1 MRSRPSHPAHRSS
14 SPSVQTDETAHVS
27 PRTASV
33 SRNVSRKIKSSIT
46 GTRAPPRHRH
56 RTRQQNP
63 GPMATAGEESAAELL
78 LRAAA
83 LVPLERYALAA
94 LLLAAAFL
102 YRFLELHVLG
112 DLLRGLRGGRVA
124 LTFHPD
130 SQVYH
135 RVAAKC
141 RSLHGRYLATPWLA
155 SPHLQTLFLGIWGRP
170 PSVTYRRQL
179 YTVRDGGTIALDW
192 LLASDSEDG
201 SSCDGTISSD
211 DSTPIVV
218 VVPGLTSDSTAAY
231 VKHLV
236 FSMTSNGWNVVVGN
250 HRGLGGIS
258 ITSDCFYNGGWTE
271 DIREVVNYLHQKYP
285 EAPLFT
291 VGTSLGANILV
302 KYLGEE
308 GESTPVAGAASIC
321 SPWDLLVTSRFISR
335 KLVQRCY
342 DKALAIGLKGY
353 AKLHQPVLARLAN
366 WEAITSSRS
375 TREFDH
381 HATCVVA
388 KYETVDT
395 FYRKC
400 SCANYIGNVSVP
412 LLCISALDD
421 PLCTREAIPWDEC
434 RANKN
439 IVLATTPN
447 GGHLGFFQ
455 GLTAGRLWWVEPVSE
470 FFSALHDSPCMHRQK
485 MTQEHG
491 LQSPLESSIDKGPYV
506 NLMEDGMVAAVT
518 NEDTNI
524 HESLDKHKQIVS
536 EMEGNDVNVQQNG
549 ITSVLQ
555 DESHS
560 AVKNTSGTE
569 DNVPSAQ
576 GPVGSQEQREE
587 LSTDKIRDAI
597 APVKKSIN
605 QLIRS
610 QGRSVWWLAY
620 IAVVTSWPLL
630 GALGFFL
637 YRKKFRNSSPAK
649 RLLRG

>member
-1 MRSRPSHPAHRSS
+1 
-14 SPSVQTDETAHVS
+14 
-27 PRTASV
+27 
-33 SRNVSRKIKSSIT
+33 
-46 GTRAPPRHRH
+46 
-56 RTRQQNP
+56 
-63 GPMATAGEESAAELL
+63 MATAGENSAAELL

-83 LVPLERYALAA
+83 LVPLDRYALAA
-94 LLLAAAFL
+94 LVLAAAFL

-135 RVAAKC
+135 RVASKC

-192 LLASDSEDG
+192 LLASDWEAADG

-236 FSMTSNGWNVVVGN
+236 FSMASNGWNVVVGN

-308 GESTPVAGAASIC
+308 GESIPIAGAASIC

-485 MTQEHG
+485 LNNICMQTQEHG

-518 NEDTNI
+518 NEDTNT
-524 HESLDKHKQIVS
+524 HESLDKHNQAVS
-536 EMEGNDVNVQQNG
+536 EMEGSDVNVQQNG

-630 GALGFFL
+630 GAIGFFL

>member
-1 MRSRPSHPAHRSS
+1 
-14 SPSVQTDETAHVS
+14 
-27 PRTASV
+27 
-33 SRNVSRKIKSSIT
+33 
-46 GTRAPPRHRH
+46 
-56 RTRQQNP
+56 
-63 GPMATAGEESAAELL
+63 MATAGENSAAELL

-83 LVPLERYALAA
+83 LVPLDRYALAA
-94 LLLAAAFL
+94 LVLAAAFL

-135 RVAAKC
+135 RVASKC

-192 LLASDSEDG
+192 LLASDWEAADG

-236 FSMTSNGWNVVVGN
+236 FSMASNGWNVVVGN

-302 KYLGEE
+302 DLVIYSFTSINILKPSLIPYLFTLHIQVKYLGEE
-308 GESTPVAGAASIC
+308 GESIPIAGAASIC

-434 RANKN
+434 R
-439 IVLATTPN
+439 
-447 GGHLGFFQ
+447 Q
-455 GLTAGRLWWVEPVSE
+455 G
-470 FFSALHDSPCMHRQK
+470 K
-485 MTQEHG
+485 
-491 LQSPLESSIDKGPYV
+491 
-506 NLMEDGMVAAVT
+506 
-518 NEDTNI
+518 
-524 HESLDKHKQIVS
+524 
-536 EMEGNDVNVQQNG
+536 
-549 ITSVLQ
+549 
-555 DESHS
+555 
-560 AVKNTSGTE
+560 
-569 DNVPSAQ
+569 
-576 GPVGSQEQREE
+576 
-587 LSTDKIRDAI
+587 
-597 APVKKSIN
+597 
-605 QLIRS
+605 
-610 QGRSVWWLAY
+610 
-620 IAVVTSWPLL
+620 
-630 GALGFFL
+630 
-637 YRKKFRNSSPAK
+637 
-649 RLLRG
+649 

>member
-1 MRSRPSHPAHRSS
+1 
-14 SPSVQTDETAHVS
+14 
-27 PRTASV
+27 
-33 SRNVSRKIKSSIT
+33 
-46 GTRAPPRHRH
+46 
-56 RTRQQNP
+56 
-63 GPMATAGEESAAELL
+63 MATAGEDSAAELL

-83 LVPLERYALAA
+83 LVPLDRYALAA
-94 LLLAAAFL
+94 LALAAAFL

-135 RVAAKC
+135 RVASKC

-192 LLASDSEDG
+192 LLASDWEDG

-236 FSMTSNGWNVVVGN
+236 FSMASNGWNVVVGN

-308 GESTPVAGAASIC
+308 GESIPIAGAASIC

-485 MTQEHG
+485 TQEHG

-518 NEDTNI
+518 NEDTNT
-524 HESLDKHKQIVS
+524 HESLDKHNQAVS
-536 EMEGNDVNVQQNG
+536 EMEGSDVNVQQNG
-549 ITSVLQ
+549 VTSVLQ

-630 GALGFFL
+630 GAIGFFL

>member
-1 MRSRPSHPAHRSS
+1 
-14 SPSVQTDETAHVS
+14 
-27 PRTASV
+27 
-33 SRNVSRKIKSSIT
+33 
-46 GTRAPPRHRH
+46 
-56 RTRQQNP
+56 
-63 GPMATAGEESAAELL
+63 MAAESAGGLL

-83 LVPLERYALAA
+83 LVPPAHYAVAA
-94 LLLAAAFL
+94 LVLASAFL

-112 DLLRGLRGGRVA
+112 DLLRGFRGGRVA

-135 RVAAKC
+135 RVASRC

-155 SPHLQTLFLGIWGRP
+155 SPHLQTLFLGFFARAP
-170 PSVTYRRQL
+170 PFTYRRQL

-192 LLASDSEDG
+192 LLASDCEDAVDG
-201 SSCDGTISSD
+201 SCNGTISSD
-211 DSTPIVV
+211 DSTPIVI
-218 VVPGLTSDSTAAY
+218 VVPGLTSDSSAAY
-231 VKHLV
+231 VKHMV
-236 FSMTSNGWNVVVGN
+236 FSMASKGWNVVVGN

-271 DIREVVNYLHQKYP
+271 DLREVVNYLHQKYP

-291 VGTSLGANILV
+291 VGGSLGANILV

-308 GESTPVAGAASIC
+308 GENTPVAGAASIC

-335 KLVQRCY
+335 TLVQRCY

-366 WEAITSSRS
+366 WEAITTSRS

-395 FYRKC
+395 FYRRC
-400 SCANYIGNVSVP
+400 SSVNFISTVSVP

-439 IVLATTPN
+439 VVLATTPN
-447 GGHLGFFQ
+447 GGHVAFFQ
-455 GLTAGRLWWVEPVSE
+455 GLTAGRLWWVESVTE
-470 FFSALHDSPCMHRQK
+470 FLSALHDSPCMHQRK
-485 MTQEHG
+485 TQEHG

-506 NLMEDGMVAAVT
+506 NLMGDGMVAAVT
-518 NEDTNI
+518 NEDD
-524 HESLDKHKQIVS
+524 SLANQIES
-536 EMEGNDVNVQQNG
+536 EMEHSDDTIAVQQNR
-549 ITSVLQ
+549 ITKVLQ
-555 DESHS
+555 GECHGE
-560 AVKNTSGTE
+560 NTSSSE
-569 DNVPSAQ
+569 DNVTHAQ
-576 GPVGSQEQREE
+576 SRIGSQEQREE
-587 LSTDKIRDAI
+587 LSTDKIQDAI
-597 APVKKSIN
+597 APVKKSMN
-605 QLIRS
+605 RLIRS
-610 QGRSVWWLAY
+610 QGRSLWWLAY

-630 GALGFFL
+630 RIL
-637 YRKKFRNSSPAK
+637 YGKKLRNSLPVK
-649 RLLRG
+649 WLRS

>member
-1 MRSRPSHPAHRSS
+1 
-14 SPSVQTDETAHVS
+14 
-27 PRTASV
+27 
-33 SRNVSRKIKSSIT
+33 
-46 GTRAPPRHRH
+46 
-56 RTRQQNP
+56 
-63 GPMATAGEESAAELL
+63 MATAGENSAAELL

-83 LVPLERYALAA
+83 LVPLDRYALAA
-94 LLLAAAFL
+94 LVLAAAFL

-135 RVAAKC
+135 RVASKC

-192 LLASDSEDG
+192 LLASDWEAADG

-236 FSMTSNGWNVVVGN
+236 FSMASNGWNVVVGN

-308 GESTPVAGAASIC
+308 GESIPIAGAASIC

-485 MTQEHG
+485 TQEHG

-518 NEDTNI
+518 NEDTNT
-524 HESLDKHKQIVS
+524 HESLDKHNQAVS
-536 EMEGNDVNVQQNG
+536 EMEGSDVNVQQNG

-630 GALGFFL
+630 GAIGFFL

>member
-1 MRSRPSHPAHRSS
+1 
-14 SPSVQTDETAHVS
+14 
-27 PRTASV
+27 
-33 SRNVSRKIKSSIT
+33 
-46 GTRAPPRHRH
+46 
-56 RTRQQNP
+56 
-63 GPMATAGEESAAELL
+63 MATAGEDSAAELL

-83 LVPLERYALAA
+83 LVPLDRYALAA
-94 LLLAAAFL
+94 LALAAAFL

-135 RVAAKC
+135 RVASKC

-192 LLASDSEDG
+192 LLASDWEDG

-236 FSMTSNGWNVVVGN
+236 FSMASNGWNVVVGN

-308 GESTPVAGAASIC
+308 GESIPIAGAASIC

-485 MTQEHG
+485 TQEHG

-518 NEDTNI
+518 NEDTNT
-524 HESLDKHKQIVS
+524 HESLDKHNQAVS
-536 EMEGNDVNVQQNG
+536 EMEGSDVNVQQNG

-630 GALGFFL
+630 GAIGFFL

>member
-1 MRSRPSHPAHRSS
+1 
-14 SPSVQTDETAHVS
+14 
-27 PRTASV
+27 
-33 SRNVSRKIKSSIT
+33 
-46 GTRAPPRHRH
+46 
-56 RTRQQNP
+56 
-63 GPMATAGEESAAELL
+63 MATAGEESAAELL

-94 LLLAAAFL
+94 LALAAAFL

-192 LLASDSEDG
+192 LLASDWKDVN
-201 SSCDGTISSD
+201 SCDGTISSD
-211 DSTPIVV
+211 DPTPIVV

-236 FSMTSNGWNVVVGN
+236 FSMASNGWNVVVGN

-302 KYLGEE
+302 KYLGED

-455 GLTAGRLWWVEPVSE
+455 GLTAGRLWWVEPVNE

-485 MTQEHG
+485 TQEHG

-536 EMEGNDVNVQQNG
+536 EMEGSDGRVNVQQNG

>member
-1 MRSRPSHPAHRSS
+1 
-14 SPSVQTDETAHVS
+14 
-27 PRTASV
+27 
-33 SRNVSRKIKSSIT
+33 
-46 GTRAPPRHRH
+46 
-56 RTRQQNP
+56 
-63 GPMATAGEESAAELL
+63 MATAAAAGERVARRAA

-94 LLLAAAFL
+94 LVLASAFL

-124 LTFHPD
+124 LAFHPD

-135 RVAAKC
+135 RVASGC
-141 RSLHGRYLATPWLA
+141 RSTRQVDEALPACGSVRLCSKIFLIAINLVPPNVAKFVRPRRYLATPWLA

-192 LLASDSEDG
+192 LLASDCEVVT
-201 SSCDGTISSD
+201 SCDGTISSD

-218 VVPGLTSDSTAAY
+218 VVPGLTSDSTVIY

-236 FSMTSNGWNVVVGN
+236 FSMASNGWNVVVGN

-285 EAPLFT
+285 QAPLFT

-308 GESTPVAGAASIC
+308 GENTPVAGAASIC

-342 DKALAIGLKGY
+342 DKVCNWSQRIC
-353 AKLHQPVLARLAN
+353 KLHQPVLARLAN
-366 WEAITSSRS
+366 WEAITSGHDYPFLFLLISHAYP
-375 TREFDH
+375 EFDH

-388 KYETVDT
+388 
-395 FYRKC
+395 
-400 SCANYIGNVSVP
+400 N
-412 LLCISALDD
+412 ALDD
-421 PLCTREAIPWDEC
+421 PLCTKEAIPGMNAGK
-434 RANKN
+434 ANKN

-470 FFSALHDSPCMHRQK
+470 FLSALHDSPCMHRRK
-485 MTQEHG
+485 TQEHG

-524 HESLDKHKQIVS
+524 QDSLDKQIARETRGSDGKV
-536 EMEGNDVNVQQNG
+536 DVQQTG
-549 ITSVLQ
+549 ITRGLH
-555 DESHS
+555 DESQS
-560 AVKNTSGTE
+560 AEMNTGSSE
-569 DNVPSAQ
+569 DNVAPAK
-576 GPVGSQEQREE
+576 GPAESQEQREE
-587 LSTDKIRDAI
+587 LSADKIRDVI

-605 QLIRS
+605 QLIKS

-630 GALGFFL
+630 GTLGFFL
-637 YRKKFRNSSPAK
+637 YRKKYRNSSPAK
-649 RLLRG
+649 WLLRS

>member
-1 MRSRPSHPAHRSS
+1 
-14 SPSVQTDETAHVS
+14 
-27 PRTASV
+27 
-33 SRNVSRKIKSSIT
+33 
-46 GTRAPPRHRH
+46 
-56 RTRQQNP
+56 
-63 GPMATAGEESAAELL
+63 MATAGENSAAELL

-83 LVPLERYALAA
+83 LVPLDRYALAA
-94 LLLAAAFL
+94 LVLAAAFL

-135 RVAAKC
+135 RVASKC

-192 LLASDSEDG
+192 LLASDWEDG

-236 FSMTSNGWNVVVGN
+236 FSMASNGWNVVVGN

-308 GESTPVAGAASIC
+308 GESIPIAGAASIC

-485 MTQEHG
+485 TQEHG

-518 NEDTNI
+518 NEDTNT
-524 HESLDKHKQIVS
+524 HESLDKHNQAVS
-536 EMEGNDVNVQQNG
+536 EMEGSDVNVQQNG

-630 GALGFFL
+630 GAIGFFL